1 MSQYFNW
8 VNFDKREI
16 IADWPWP
23 CGSGLRE
30 SAYVGCEKTDAVL
43 TMLASDW
50 AGDIVVFLG
59 DYAHF
64 ENETDSNRHEV
75 ERRLAGMSCEDY
87 IYSCTDIC
95 GRFDYT
101 RDHPEA
107 RYPVFSDYGVEEWV
121 PYDGPFDVA
130 IQSFRYVV
138 NESKRE
144 FVDRANTVAR
154 HVDDSTGEV
163 VRYDPLPELMCSQV
177 AGLGAAGRGILG
189 RWLGDVIRPTN
200 ERPGDGYAAVAQ
212 DYSCF

>member
-16 IADWPWP
+16 IADWPWT

-64 ENETDSNRHEV
+64 ENETDPNRREV

-87 IYSCTDIC
+87 IYNCTDIC

-101 RDHPEA
+101 GDHPEV
-107 RYPVFSDYGVEEWV
+107 RYPVFSDDGSEEWV

-130 IQSFRYVV
+130 IQGFRYVV

-144 FVDRANTVAR
+144 FVGRTNTAAR

-163 VRYDPLPELMCSQV
+163 VRYDPFPELMCSQV
-177 AGLGAAGRGILG
+177 ARQGAARRGILG
-189 RWLGDVIRPTN
+189 RWFGDVIRPTN
-200 ERPGDGYAAVAQ
+200 EHPGDGYAAVAQ